1 MLARLLSRGAR
12 REEHGAAVEMQQAAV
27 APRQVRQDSLLLF
40 VPDSGMAF
48 RLFTADTEEDAA
60 AFVQQEFPRLP
71 GKPLLF
77 RPFRAGSRVDSDQ
90 QGEVL
95 VVINDPGRPGT
106 VFLSSFEDTESAESF
121 ARFEVRNG
129 LDPSLVTV
137 HPGMP
142 ITLDGVAPGSTP
154 SAPQVAAYQA
164 PAAPT
169 VTAPPP
175 PAYAAPP
182 SPQPSRPQP
191 AMAQPVVAAQPAV
204 TARVAPASAP
214 AAQPRAAQQTA
225 KIARQG
231 LIESIRAWP
240 GWDTLPA
247 RVKGA
252 ATFKWETYDEMRADP
267 IATSQSRVI
276 VAGSAAAAA
285 VGALWAGPAGVIL
298 YGLASG
304 LGWLACAYLT
314 HWVGTIF
321 FPGRQSPE
329 NKHLLFKTLAFAHS
343 PRLILASGLILGAIL
358 PLMPLIVLGVLLW
371 SLVAMVPAIEYSL
384 EIDRQSATLTA
395 LTSWLALFAVSF
407 VVPAVLV

>member
-12 REEHGAAVEMQQAAV
+12 REEQSTVVEAQQAPA
-27 APRQVRQDSLLLF
+27 AALRAREDALLLF

-48 RLFTADTEEDAA
+48 RLFSADSEEAAA

-71 GKPLLF
+71 GKPVLF
-77 RPFRAGSRVDSDQ
+77 RPFRAGARVDSDQ

-95 VVINDPGRPGT
+95 VVINDPSRPGT

-129 LDPSLVTV
+129 LDPNLVSLHAGV
-137 HPGMP
+137 P
-142 ITLDGVAPGSTP
+142 ITIDGATPGGAQPVAP
-154 SAPQVAAYQA
+154 VQA
-164 PAAPT
+164 PHQAPVAPT
-169 VTAPPP
+169 VTAA
-175 PAYAAPP
+175 PAQAIPVA
-182 SPQPSRPQP
+182 QP
-191 AMAQPVVAAQPAV
+191 APQQQPPIVTARPAV
-204 TARVAPASAP
+204 TARVAAVARP
-214 AAQPRAAQQTA
+214 AAQPKAAPKQPA
-225 KIARQG
+225 AAERPG
-231 LIESIRAWP
+231 LIESIRTWP

-252 ATFKWETYDEMRADP
+252 STFKWETYDEMRTDP
-267 IATSQSRVI
+267 IATSQSRVV
-276 VAGSAAAAA
+276 VAACAAAAA
-285 VGALWAGPAGVIL
+285 VGAFWAGPVALVL
-298 YGLASG
+298 YGLAG
-304 LGWLACAYLT
+304 LLGWLACAYLT
-314 HWVGTIF
+314 HWIGTIF

-329 NKHLLFKTLAFAHS
+329 NKQLLFKALAFSHA
-343 PRLILASGLILGAIL
+343 PRMLVASGLILGAFL

-407 VVPAVLV
+407 VLPAVLV